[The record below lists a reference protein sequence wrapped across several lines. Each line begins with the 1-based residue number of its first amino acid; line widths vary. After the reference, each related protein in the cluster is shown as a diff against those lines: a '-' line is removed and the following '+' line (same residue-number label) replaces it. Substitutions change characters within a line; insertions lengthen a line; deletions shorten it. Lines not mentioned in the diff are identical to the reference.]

1 MADDM
6 TCKSKQGIAPQEQL
20 LGTMT
25 GSRHL
30 SIGLPA
36 EHNGGEKRFPL
47 TPEGVALLT
56 KRGFRILIESGAGE
70 GIKYSDLHYT
80 EAGAEA
86 VSATEVFSCDVVLK
100 ITPLNE
106 HEASLIRPGILLL
119 TLLQPQYQ
127 SAAVVRVLITSTDG
141 RSEWSTVGVSSDVID
156 ASFKALSDSI
166 EYKILILDKQGS

>member
-1 MADDM
+1 MAGSFA
-6 TCKSKQGIAPQEQL
+6 CKSNAGVAPQEQL
-20 LGTMT
+20 LGTMA
-25 GSRHL
+25 GNRRL

-56 KRGFRILIESGAGE
+56 KEGYRVFVESGAGE

-80 EAGAEA
+80 EAGAQ
-86 VSATEVFSCDVVLK
+86 ATTASEVFRCDVVLK

-106 HEASLIRPGILLL
+106 QEAAMIRPGVFLL

-127 SAAVVRVLITSTDG
+127 SASVVRILMQKKVTAVAIDLITDERG
-141 RSEWSTVGVSSDVID
+141 RYLT
-156 ASFKALSDSI
+156 
-166 EYKILILDKQGS
+166 